1 MRTCCAWLAAQ
12 LGVPK
17 SAVRLV
23 RGETSRQKTIAVSGV
38 DVPWL
43 DIDKTTQT

>member
-1 MRTCCAWLAAQ
+1 LLAWLAAQ

-23 RGETSRQKTIAVSGV
+23 RGETSRQKTVAVCGV
-38 DVPWL
+38 DTPWR
-43 DIDKTTQT
+43 DIEKNTET